1 MEESV
6 LEDVRT
12 KIREILQKYSEKEV
26 GDGDISLIEDLEF
39 DSLQL
44 IEALTEIEEVFRISF
59 EDGEILLD
67 MVDHLEE
74 MIQYVESSIRQ

>member
-1 MEESV
+1 M
-6 LEDVRT
+6 EDVRT

-67 MVDHLEE
+67 MVDHSEE

>member
-67 MVDHLEE
+67 MVDHSEE